1 MPRLL
6 STLLVVALMGG
17 TAAAFGVTQG
27 LKNEKSPIIA
37 PRIAKVFS
45 PVCDCATRAAE
56 IQFRLR
62 KPDRVRVE
70 IVQGD
75 EVVRVLVEGR
85 RLRRGKVHYTWNGRD
100 DQGRFVPEGVY
111 RPRVHLDERHRTI
124 VLPNDMRIDTTPPRV
139 LSVSSTRIAVTPGRR
154 LVLRYRLSDRGH
166 GVLTVDGLRAVFTR
180 TQKTRGSVAW
190 TAPRTG
196 DYVLSLSGQDAA
208 GNSSEPVVVR
218 VHARYVEVAR
228 KRVRARAGLRFGVR
242 VDADTEVRWRLNGRT
257 GLAKP
262 GLLVLRAPREPGRYR
277 LVVSVGGHSDRAVVV
292 VRPR

>member
-1 MPRLL
+1 LPRLL
-6 STLLVVALMGG
+6 STLLVVVLMGG

-27 LKNEKSPIIA
+27 LKNEKSPIVA

-70 IVQGD
+70 IVRGD

-100 DQGRFVPEGVY
+100 DQGQFVPEGVY

-124 VLPNDMRIDTTPPRV
+124 VLPNDMRVDTTAPRV
-139 LSVSSTRIAVTPGRR
+139 RDVTPMRTAVTPGRR
-154 LVLRYRLSDRGH
+154 LVLHYRLSDRGH
-166 GVLTVDGLRAVFTR
+166 GVLNVRGRRAVFTR
-180 TQKTRGSVAW
+180 NQKTSGSVVW
-190 TAPRTG
+190 VAPRTG
-196 DYVLSLSGQDAA
+196 DYLLALSAQDAA
-208 GNSSEPVVVR
+208 GNSSAPVVVR
-218 VHARYVEVAR
+218 VHARYVELAR
-228 KRVRARAGLRFGVR
+228 DRVRVKAGLRFGVR
-242 VDADTEVRWRLNGRT
+242 VDADTAVRWRLDGRS
-257 GLAKP
+257 GRAKP
-262 GLLVLRAPREPGRYR
+262 GLLVLRAPQQGGRYR
-277 LVVSVGGHSDRAVVV
+277 LVVSVGRHSDRAIVV

>member
-1 MPRLL
+1 
-6 STLLVVALMGG
+6 MGG

-70 IVQGD
+70 IVRGD

-124 VLPNDMRIDTTPPRV
+124 VLPNDMRVDTTAPRV
-139 LSVSSTRIAVTPGRR
+139 LTVTPARSAIAPGRR
-154 LVLRYRLSDRGH
+154 LVLHYRLSDRAH
-166 GVLTVDGLRAVFTR
+166 GVLVVEGQRVVFTR
-180 TQKTRGSVAW
+180 GQKSKGSVEWA
-190 TAPRTG
+190 APRAG
-196 DYVLSLSGQDAA
+196 DYRLALSAQDAA

-218 VHARYVEVAR
+218 VHARYVELAR
-228 KRVRARAGLRFGVR
+228 PRVRVKAGIRFGVR
-242 VDADTEVRWRLNGRT
+242 VDADTAVRWRFNGRS
-257 GLAKP
+257 GRAKP
-262 GLLVLRAPREPGRYR
+262 GLLVLRSPSVPGQYH
-277 LVVSVGGHSDRAVVV
+277 LVVSVGTHSDRAVVV